1 VGFGFSDAGPG
12 YEEEPAAADGDITDV
27 EGVIGCVAHKGYL
40 TTVRNGQPVG
50 CAISECSAAC
60 EPNS

>member
-1 VGFGFSDAGPG
+1 
-12 YEEEPAAADGDITDV
+12 
-27 EGVIGCVAHKGYL
+27 VIGCVAHKGYL
-40 TTVRNGQPVG
+40 TTARNGQPVG